1 MKKTDEQSSYPDG
14 YTGDEAIVSKEEMQA
29 MAKYHWTDEIPPNFE
44 YNHDV
49 RRADM
54 YYNIM

>member
-14 YTGDEAIVSKEEMQA
+14 YTGDEAIVSKEEMLA

-44 YNHDV
+44 YN
-49 RRADM
+49 
-54 YYNIM
+54 